1 MLSRIAEA
9 LFWIGRYVERA
20 ECTARILDTYLQLL
34 VEDPVID
41 QEATCR
47 SVMAAMGIQYDEEGS
62 TPDPQMLLQTLLLDR
77 TSPQSIAYAI
87 EAARENA
94 RRSRELV
101 STEVW
106 EGLNTTYNA
115 VLAGQLRQRRPA
127 DAFRFVRERASMI
140 SALADNTQS
149 HDDGWQFIVL
159 GRSIERIDMTARLIT
174 MGNYVS
180 GPNGAW
186 ALTLRACGASHAFTR
201 VYRAT
206 ESPRAAAEFLLLD
219 RLFPR
224 SISHLLEQAGHCLE
238 ELDPRS
244 RRIGFGGDAARVIG
258 QAHARLSYLPLTDL
272 VTDLPGEMEEL
283 QRVCATA
290 TGAIAKRYFEGVVAP
305 EWMTEAL

>member
-1 MLSRIAEA
+1 
-9 LFWIGRYVERA
+9 
-20 ECTARILDTYLQLL
+20 
-34 VEDPVID
+34 
-41 QEATCR
+41 
-47 SVMAAMGIQYDEEGS
+47 MAAMGIDFEGA
-62 TPDPQMLLQTLLLDR
+62 TWPADTQTLLQTLLLDR
-77 TSPQSIAYAI
+77 TAPQSIAYAI

-94 RRSRELV
+94 RRSREVV
-101 STEVW
+101 SSEVW

-115 VLAGQLRQRRPA
+115 VLGGQLQQRRPA

-140 SALADNTQS
+140 TALVDNTQS

-159 GRSIERIDMTARLIT
+159 GRCIERVDMTARLVT
-174 MGNYVS
+174 MGNFVS

-201 VYRAT
+201 VYRVS

-244 RRIGFGGDAARVIG
+244 RRVGFGGDAARVIG

-283 QRVCATA
+283 QRVCAGATA
-290 TGAIAKRYFEGVVAP
+290 AIATRYFEGVVAP
-305 EWMTEAL
+305 EWLTEAL

>member
-1 MLSRIAEA
+1 MLSRIAES

-34 VEDPVID
+34 IEDPVID

-47 SVMAAMGIQYDEEGS
+47 SVLAAMGVPVHDGNVDS
-62 TPDPQMLLQTLLLDR
+62 SVLLGALLLDR
-77 TSPQSIAYAI
+77 TSSPSIAYAI
-87 EAARENA
+87 ETARENA

-140 SALADNTQS
+140 AALADNTQS
-149 HDDGWQFIVL
+149 HDDGWHFLVL

-206 ESPRAAAEFLLLD
+206 DSPRAAAEFLLMD

-224 SISHLLEQAGHCLE
+224 SITHLLEQASHCLE

-244 RRIGFGGDAARVIG
+244 RRVGFGGDAARIVG

-283 QRVCATA
+283 QRMCARATA
-290 TGAIAKRYFEGVVAP
+290 AIAKRYFEGVVAP
-305 EWMTEAL
+305 EWQGESV